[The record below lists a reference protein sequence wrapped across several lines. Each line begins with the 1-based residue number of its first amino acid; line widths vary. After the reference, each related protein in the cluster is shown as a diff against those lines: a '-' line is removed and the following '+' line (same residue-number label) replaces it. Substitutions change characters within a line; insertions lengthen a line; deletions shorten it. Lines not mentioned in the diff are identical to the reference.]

1 MSFLAFFGFECP
13 FVIDDAIYDSAADR
27 TSEGCIH
34 VITLNNLTNKIV
46 TRKSVALATC
56 EENWA
61 RINMNIPPFSEN
73 ALALFFIQSTILQL
87 LAG

>member
-34 VITLNNLTNKIV
+34 VINSKIV